1 MFLKY
6 LEISKQLQS
15 KILEKKKKNSDGV
28 TFSEPTG
35 FPPAT
40 ILKN

>member
-1 MFLKY
+1 MFIKY
-6 LEISKQLQS
+6 LEISKQS
-15 KILEKKKKNSDGV
+15 KILEKKNSDGV
-28 TFSEPTG
+28 IFSEPAA

>member
-15 KILEKKKKNSDGV
+15 KILEKKKTDGV

>member
-15 KILEKKKKNSDGV
+15 KILEKKKNSDGV